1 MQTNTAVVEPTVEH
15 MKKRNQTST
24 ADRIRSYLRHPGSGV
39 LALLTIGAAI
49 VTFAVLLF
57 LVAYILVKG
66 LFLCLILHLLYLSQL

>member
-1 MQTNTAVVEPTVEH
+1 MQTNTAVVEPTVEN
-15 MKKRNQTST
+15 MKKRNQTSA

-66 LFLCLILHLLYLSQL
+66 IPYLTPDLFSL